1 MPLEAEFGLLRI
13 VVGGPLDDGLFH
25 GGESWTTVLDGL
37 FEVFFISVRRGR
49 VFTERDGRWTLPV
62 VVIKKAMALR
72 RRAGNE
78 DAALICNGGTR
89 DPRPRSIHG
98 RCSRPAGIRLQTR
111 DTRGGCDRQEILKSL
126 Y

>member
-49 VFTERDGRWTLPV
+49 VFTERDGRWTLLV
-62 VVIKKAMALR
+62 VGIKEVMAR
-72 RRAGNE
+72 QHQAGDGE
-78 DAALICNGGTR
+78 AALSYNGDTR
-89 DPRPRSIHG
+89 DPRSRSIHG
-98 RCSRPAGIRLQTR
+98 RCSRPAGIRLRTR
-111 DTRGGCDRQEILKSL
+111 DTIKGCIRQEIRKLL